1 MSRHY
6 NLGFINDEDILRH
19 VKDTVITYRTAIN
32 LKEFNKNI
40 VDPIKLT
47 FDSKVYKHP
56 IEAVINDECL
66 RQIDKSNNNVI
77 GYFHQNLFKY
87 AGDAW
92 EVPANGVTGFDVQN
106 LSKHI
111 YVELKNKHN
120 TMNAASSQK
129 TYIKMQRSILED
141 DQCVCMLVEVIAK
154 KSQNVKWEIQID
166 GKRYAHERIRR
177 VSIDKFYGIVF
188 GDDEAF
194 CKLCLVL
201 PDILDDVL
209 SEIEM
214 DKEDNTVFSELRLIS
229 PDILKSL
236 YLLAFKTYDG
246 FDKF

>member
-6 NLGFINDEDILRH
+6 NLGFISDEDILRH

-47 FDSKVYKHP
+47 FDSKVYKHS
-56 IEAVINDECL
+56 IESVINDECL

-87 AGDAW
+87 AGGAW

-106 LSKHI
+106 LSKHV

-177 VSIDKFYGIVF
+177 VSIDKFYGVVF
-188 GDDEAF
+188 GDEEAF
-194 CKLCLVL
+194 CKLCLAL
-201 PDILDDVL
+201 PDILDDAL
-209 SEIEM
+209 SEI
-214 DKEDNTVFSELRLIS
+214 DRNKEDNTVFSELRLIS

>member
-6 NLGFINDEDILRH
+6 NLGFISDEDILRH

-47 FDSKVYKHP
+47 FDSRVYKHS
-56 IEAVINDECL
+56 IESVINDECL

-87 AGDAW
+87 AGGAW

-106 LSKHI
+106 LSKHV

-141 DQCVCMLVEVIAK
+141 DQCVCMLVEVVAK

-166 GKRYAHERIRR
+166 GKKYAHERIRR

-194 CKLCLVL
+194 CKLCLAL
-201 PDILDDVL
+201 PDILDDAL
-209 SEIEM
+209 SEIERN
-214 DKEDNTVFSELRLIS
+214 KEDNTVFSELRLIS